1 MLVMVGSNMAINQKD
16 RHQLGRKGE
25 ELILRL
31 NGGKPT
37 THKAPFDI
45 VDFNLGLAYEVK
57 AMSGLGLDL
66 KIHISDSSM
75 SRKRSFAR
83 KYGLKALL
91 IAVIIFDPDNIKVY
105 KSRLRQSIRVNQMK
119 ETK

>member
-1 MLVMVGSNMAINQKD
+1 MTNQERKH
-16 RHQLGRKGE
+16 RLGRKGE

-31 NGGKPT
+31 NGGSLTK
-37 THKAPFDI
+37 HKAPFDI

-75 SRKRSFAR
+75 NRKRSFAR
-83 KYGLKALL
+83 RYGLKAIL
-91 IAVIIFDPDNIKVY
+91 IAVVIFDQDNVKVY
-105 KSRLRQSIRVNQMK
+105 RSRLKQSIRISQMK
-119 ETK
+119 EVK